1 PPRDF
6 TSGVYKWKTTPFD
19 EMSPADEDFGR
30 MIKGGN
36 THNSITGW
44 TGMNGTAMPG
54 WSDFL
59 SDADVADVTAY
70 IKKFAELAS
79 PQKPPIS
86 AAGEVKPSKEIIEK
100 GRTIFKDRCSE
111 CHGDAG
117 RGDGTK
123 KLKDDWG
130 FREWPRNL
138 TKAWNFRVSNS
149 VKDIY
154 TRITVGIP
162 GTQMPSFADPS
173 SNKKLTD
180 EERWAVAAYVNS
192 LDAPYKKPGDNTVI
206 RALRVGGAVP
216 DNAEDPAWGEA
227 EYKSFYFVPQ
237 IIAAERHFKPS
248 LDSVSVKA
256 LYNDKDIALLVEWD
270 DRTRSLPGD
279 AKAVEIADGELYED
293 AVAIQWPSASPVNI
307 WHWAS
312 EAGPTAPQTLKLI
325 DAKGIKSREAR
336 DAGAS
341 GLKAAGV
348 YDKGTWRVVMK
359 RPLKTNTPEK
369 DIQFEEGRYFPI
381 AFAAWDGS
389 NQEKG
394 SKHVMTTW
402 YWLVMQPKTSGRV
415 YLWPVVIALGIVGLE
430 LLWLKSARKKR

>member
-1 PPRDF
+1 
-6 TSGVYKWKTTPFD
+6 
-19 EMSPADEDFGR
+19 
-30 MIKGGN
+30 
-36 THNSITGW
+36 
-44 TGMNGTAMPG
+44 
-54 WSDFL
+54 
-59 SDADVADVTAY
+59 
-70 IKKFAELAS
+70 
-79 PQKPPIS
+79 
-86 AAGEVKPSKEIIEK
+86 
-100 GRTIFKDRCSE
+100 
-111 CHGDAG
+111 
-117 RGDGTK
+117 
-123 KLKDDWG
+123 
-130 FREWPRNL
+130 PRNL

-149 VKDIY
+149 IKDIY

-180 EERWAVAAYVNS
+180 DERWAVAAYVNS

-206 RALRVGGAVP
+206 RALRVGGEVP
-216 DNAEDPAWGEA
+216 DNAEDPAWGKA

-248 LDSVSVKA
+248 LDSISVKA
-256 LYNDKDIALLVEWD
+256 IYNDKDIALLLEWD

-293 AVAIQWPSASPVNI
+293 AVAIQWPSALSDTEKPYFGMGDVSSPVNI
-307 WHWAS
+307 WHWTS
-312 EAGPTAPQTLKLI
+312 EAGLTAPQTLKLI

-341 GLKAAGV
+341 GLKATGV
-348 YDKGTWRVVMK
+348 YGKGTWRVVMK
-359 RPLKTNTPEK
+359 RPLKTGAPEK

-402 YWLVMQPKTSGRV
+402 YWLVMQPKTSGLV
-415 YLWPVVIALGIVGLE
+415 YLWPVGVVLGIAGLE